1 MNTVRNA
8 NRKVI
13 VSVIMTLMLI
23 AAMMPGM
30 AFAAEGYG
38 VTITGPTTA
47 TTNEVV
53 TMEKEITTPND
64 EAVHVDWV
72 ILENGTT
79 ADATIS
85 LHNGKLTATTAGTV
99 VVEARLIAG
108 AAPTPGTGGGQGQPC
123 DATPLATDTCEVTVS
138 STDAYGFQ
146 GEGGNMLKMLDP
158 SDVGFS
164 YMDVYSDASGTE
176 KNCYINTINEN
187 VVATPK
193 SFMEDDGTS
202 VQLDAAISFGYTMS
216 AGINNFNEN
225 IFETY
230 KSEIGIYDTS
240 SNERVADVEY
250 EDVAM
255 TADGTRMIK
264 VYADAADL
272 SNGGAY
278 TLRFGPTVCG
288 NNESKKLD
296 CFIDFQFTL
305 QK

>member
-1 MNTVRNA
+1 MNAVRKA
-8 NRKVI
+8 NRNVI
-13 VSVIMTLMLI
+13 LSVVMTLMLI

-123 DATPLATDTCEVTVS
+123 DATPLATDTCEVEVS
-138 STDAYGFQ
+138 SAVQYGFQ
-146 GEGGNMLKMLDP
+146 GEGGNTMMLKNP
-158 SDVGFS
+158 SAVS
-164 YMDVYSDASGTE
+164 YVRTDTLSGLTRY
-176 KNCYINTINEN
+176 NNRITAPVTATNNTI
-187 VVATPK
+187 T
-193 SFMEDDGTS
+193 
-202 VQLDAAISFGYTMS
+202 FGYTMS
-216 AGINNFNEN
+216 AGMNNYDDTVFNRYAN
-225 IFETY
+225 D
-230 KSEIGIYDTS
+230 IGIYDQDGTTKLAS
-240 SNERVADVEY
+240 VEYGGCENKIISITADVS
-250 EDVAM
+250 DNTKFV
-255 TADGTRMIK
+255 
-264 VYADAADL
+264 
-272 SNGGAY
+272 NGGTY
-278 TLRFGPTVCG
+278 ILRFGPSVCG
-288 NNESKKLD
+288 NNSSKKLG
-296 CFIDFQFTL
+296 CYIDFQFRL
-305 QK
+305 AR